1 MEFEKTIIDQRNHK
15 KRSYEE
21 VWVEVWIL
29 RVLFGVLKYY

>member
-1 MEFEKTIIDQRNHK
+1 MEFEKTIIDQRTRE

>member
-1 MEFEKTIIDQRNHK
+1 MEFEKTIIDQRNRK